1 MRRLCRKIQAQF
13 KHKIRYFLSEA
24 RKKKMIFV
32 PYFQMNV
39 LSSMN
44 RNMKLS
50 NELQWLIPGVAIS
63 WLTSTANLIT
73 RPKISFTL
81 LDQSIQMRLQ
91 KNAKFMMWQKINGQR
106 FKTWPS
112 LVTTT
117 QLLSMMV
124 GTSTS
129 SGAEIAWMRPP

>member
-1 MRRLCRKIQAQF
+1 
-13 KHKIRYFLSEA
+13 
-24 RKKKMIFV
+24 MIFV

-129 SGAEIAWMRPP
+129 SGAEIAWMRPH